1 MSNLINEELD
11 TMKYLFEYQKGKV
24 ISEQTIPVAPATAAP
39 STATAPDVI
48 KKIQEVLNTKYGAK
62 LNIDGK
68 WGNLTQSAFESTI
81 NQSKK

>member
-1 MSNLINEELD
+1 MSNLINEELE
-11 TMKYLFEYQKGKV
+11 TMKYLFGYQKGRV
-24 ISEQTIPVAPATAAP
+24 ISEQGGVTTTTVAPSA
-39 STATAPDVI
+39 ATAPDVI

-81 NQSKK
+81 NQLKK